1 MPNAKITS
9 FVSIFPV
16 ESPKYVVL
24 VLVDEPQGAN
34 TYGST
39 VAAPVAKFVIDALI
53 SLKGIPPSK

>member
-1 MPNAKITS
+1 M
-9 FVSIFPV
+9 F
-16 ESPKYVVL
+16 L